1 MTEYYIAIRKLKLS
15 KERSISCQIA
25 NDRKCEKK
33 SNCRIKHSISWST
46 WKYMEINR
54 LTKKLLKLPCNYT
67 GL

>member
-1 MTEYYIAIRKLKLS
+1 MEQWLNKYHVTEYYIAIRKLKLS

-46 WKYMEINR
+46 
-54 LTKKLLKLPCNYT
+54 
-67 GL
+67 